1 MRIEPFA
8 DGACHVGDHL
18 GQAIGIAILAS
29 GGRFEERTD
38 ATSLKLLMSSRSC
51 QSTAMQAARQSTY
64 GARLVEGNHIKT
76 PWHNDPDPHAPKRRD
91 VVYLRRG
98 PCFCRTE
105 TLPLPKHACN
115 RLVANHLTTSQPP
128 AVGKVP
134 ASRSSARQNAAQPA
148 RLALST
154 GL

>member
-91 VVYLRRG
+91 VVYLRRALAFAEQK
-98 PCFCRTE
+98 PFLCRSMLAIGW
-105 TLPLPKHACN
+105 LPIISQLPSLLQWEKCLPAQAAQGKTQLN
-115 RLVANHLTTSQPP
+115 RLGSL
-128 AVGKVP
+128 
-134 ASRSSARQNAAQPA
+134 
-148 RLALST
+148 
-154 GL
+154 